1 MQQFASDLWLM
12 EQSAMRQF
20 SALASGSISV
30 DAEQARAV
38 SQQSA
43 RRQKNVAILPIVG
56 VLEARPTMIGS
67 LFGMS
72 YERIGQAFDSLI
84 ADDSISGVILDVVS
98 PGGMVYGAPEL
109 AEKIYSARGTKPIVA
124 VANPMAASG
133 AYWLAAAA
141 DRVIVTPSGDVGSVG
156 VIMEHVDHS
165 KALEDGGEKVTVIRS
180 SGAPHKAEANGLEP
194 LSDEARQHL
203 QSRADAIHHTFVS
216 ALARYRGVSVDH
228 VSEHFGKGRLV
239 SAKQAVA
246 AGMADRVMAMDEL
259 IGRMASGRIRLGGAS
274 AQDEW
279 NAPTQHEQRL
289 ERMQRVLALA
299 SPGEA
304 GE

>member
-38 SQQSA
+38 AQQSA
-43 RRQKNVAILPIVG
+43 RREKNVAILPIVG

-109 AEKIYSARGTKPIVA
+109 AEKI
-124 VANPMAASG
+124 
-133 AYWLAAAA
+133 
-141 DRVIVTPSGDVGSVG
+141 
-156 VIMEHVDHS
+156 
-165 KALEDGGEKVTVIRS
+165 
-180 SGAPHKAEANGLEP
+180 
-194 LSDEARQHL
+194 
-203 QSRADAIHHTFVS
+203 
-216 ALARYRGVSVDH
+216 
-228 VSEHFGKGRLV
+228 
-239 SAKQAVA
+239 
-246 AGMADRVMAMDEL
+246 
-259 IGRMASGRIRLGGAS
+259 
-274 AQDEW
+274 
-279 NAPTQHEQRL
+279 
-289 ERMQRVLALA
+289 
-299 SPGEA
+299 
-304 GE
+304 